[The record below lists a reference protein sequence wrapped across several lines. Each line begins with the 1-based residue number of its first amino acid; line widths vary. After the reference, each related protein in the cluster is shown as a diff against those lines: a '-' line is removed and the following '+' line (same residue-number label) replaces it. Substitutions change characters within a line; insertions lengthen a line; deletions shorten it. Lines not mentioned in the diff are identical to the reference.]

1 MRLRSLTVQAIG
13 PFADRHTVDLDAL
26 GASGL
31 FLLEGP
37 TGAGKSTLID
47 AIVFALYG
55 KVAGADASDER
66 LRSAYAADDVESV
79 VDLVFEVPAGIY
91 RVRRTPAHQRA
102 KRRGTGTTTAQASVK
117 AWRLPPDADVSG
129 GPDALDGVGVLLGT
143 RLDEVGAELQR
154 VVGLDR
160 TQFVQ
165 TVVLPQGEFA
175 RFLRATGEERRVLL
189 QKIFGTQ
196 VYEQMQQRLAAL
208 RAEAARTVEAARGRL
223 GESVAHLLGACSGGP
238 QEQDA
243 ARAALEEA
251 VLATPAA
258 PAVGQVLATLTA
270 GLDAVADALTREA
283 DTARGACEAAQAV
296 HEQARATAALVAR
309 RDALRAEHTLLDA
322 AAARHADDVERL
334 GRARSAAAVRP
345 LLTGWEEARTTHA
358 SATKALVAAADVAP
372 ADLLPADLPTL
383 DVPRDLPTLDLPT
396 LELPTLAPQP
406 GDPADGDPAALGL
419 PAELGLPGALGEDAL
434 GAWRPHLRA
443 EHDAAAAAAASLR
456 RTVDVEAGL
465 TERRRA
471 VRDLAAVLDDLRAE
485 VDAATTWL
493 ADRPAARAVLEQ
505 ERDAARAQAG
515 RADAAEAARTAAR
528 ALVADVQA
536 LVTARADL
544 ATAEAAVAA
553 AAQDA
558 RAALGA
564 EATLRA
570 ARVAGLAG
578 ELAADLADGDPCPV
592 CGACEHPAP
601 ATVGADH
608 VTAEQVQVAEQA
620 RADAE
625 SRLAA
630 AGARRA
636 GLTERVDG
644 LAARTG
650 EHDTAS
656 AGAALRSADAEVAAV
671 AAAAARVTEL
681 DAQLTAHDTATRRR
695 EALRDEV
702 LAQVRAAEV
711 TLETERDA
719 LGRAEAE
726 VVEAR
731 ADHPTVAARHAAL
744 EARARQAVD
753 LLDALDAERSAAA
766 DAGRR
771 RRELDAAL
779 AEHGFATDA
788 AARDAWC
795 RPPEL
800 AELERRVVTHTADLA
815 RVTAG
820 LAEPEVA
827 ALPDDVTVDVAGA
840 RAAEVAARQ
849 VATDADGRARVA
861 ASRAEAAGDAAE
873 GVRRAAEGLDAAV
886 AAAAPVTRMANLASG
901 TGSDNAHALSLAT
914 YVLGRR
920 FEDVVA
926 AANERLAV
934 MSDGRY
940 ELVRSDEKE
949 DVRARAVGLAM
960 RVVDHR
966 TERARDPRT
975 LSGGETFY
983 VSLCLALGMAD
994 VVTAEAGGV
1003 ELGTLFVDEGFGALD
1018 PHVLDQVLAE
1028 LGRLRQGGRVVGIVS
1043 HVEALKQAVA
1053 DRIEVRPTPGGP
1065 STLTVLAG

>member
-1 MRLRSLTVQAIG
+1 MHLRSLTVQAIG

-26 GASGL
+26 GSSGL

-37 TGAGKSTLID
+37 TGSGKSTLID

-79 VDLVFEVPAGIY
+79 VDLVFEVPSGVY
-91 RVRRTPAHQRA
+91 RVRRTPAYQRA

-117 AWRLPPDADVSG
+117 AWRLPADVDVSA
-129 GPDALDGVGVLLGT
+129 GPDGLDGVGVLLGT

-154 VVGLDR
+154 AVGLDR
-160 TQFVQ
+160 LQFVQ

-175 RFLRATGEERRVLL
+175 RFLRASGEERRVLL

-208 RAEAARTVEAARGRL
+208 RAEASRTVEASRTRL
-223 GESVAHLLGACSGGP
+223 GEAVSHLLGACALGP
-238 QEQDA
+238 EEQAATRAALDEAAVGTPVAERVAQVVVATTAVLDAAADALAQDA
-243 ARAALEEA
+243 AAAR
-251 VLATPAA
+251 T
-258 PAVGQVLATLTA
+258 TW
-270 GLDAVADALTREA
+270 
-283 DTARGACEAAQAV
+283 EAARTGL
-296 HEQARATAALVAR
+296 ERARATAALATR
-309 RDALRAEHTLLDA
+309 RDALRAERSSLEA
-322 AAARHADDVERL
+322 AAGEHEDDVRRL
-334 GRARSAAAVRP
+334 ARARAAAAVRP
-345 LLTGWEEARTTHA
+345 LLTGWQDASTAHEAA
-358 SATKALVAAADVAP
+358 AKALVAAADTAP
-372 ADLLPADLPTL
+372 VDLLPAGGAVPELLGAPGGTSG
-383 DVPRDLPTLDLPT
+383 PRDRVDAEPDD
-396 LELPTLAPQP
+396 A
-406 GDPADGDPAALGL
+406 ADGDGVAGIL
-419 PAELGLPGALGEDAL
+419 D
-434 GAWRPHLRA
+434 AWRPRLRA
-443 EHDAAAAAAASLR
+443 ARAAASDGAAALR
-456 RTVDVEAGL
+456 RTVELEAGL
-465 TERRRA
+465 TARRRA
-471 VRDLAAVLDDLRAE
+471 VRELAAVLDDLRTE
-485 VDAATTWL
+485 VDAAAVWL
-493 ADRPAARAVLEQ
+493 AGRPAVRAGLEQ
-505 ERDAARAQAG
+505 ERDDARVRAG
-515 RADAAEAARTAAR
+515 RADAAEAARAAAR
-528 ALVADVQA
+528 SLVADVGA
-536 LVTARADL
+536 LAAARAELADAQTAVTA
-544 ATAEAAVAA
+544 AAGA
-553 AAQDA
+553 A
-558 RAALGA
+558 RAALA
-564 EATLRA
+564 TEAALRA

-578 ELAADLADGDPCPV
+578 ELAAGLAEGDPCPV

-608 VTAEQVQVAEQA
+608 VTAEQVLAAEQA
-620 RADAE
+620 RAAAE
-625 SRLAA
+625 ARLAD

-636 GLTERVDG
+636 GLAERVDG

-650 EHDTAS
+650 DRDPATA
-656 AGAALRSADAEVAAV
+656 AAALREAEAEIATV
-671 AAAAARVTEL
+671 AAAAARAEAL
-681 DAQLTAHDTATRRR
+681 DAEIVAHDAATRRR
-695 EALRDEV
+695 EVVRDEV
-702 LAQVRAAEV
+702 LAQVRAAEL

-731 ADHPTVAARHAAL
+731 GEHPTVAARHAAL
-744 EARARQAVD
+744 DERARQAAD
-753 LLDALDAERSAAA
+753 LLDALDAERTTAA

-771 RRELDAAL
+771 RHELDLAL
-779 AEHGFATDA
+779 AEHGLDDDT
-788 AARDAWC
+788 ARDAWC
-795 RPPEL
+795 PPPL
-800 AELERRVVTHTADLA
+800 VRDLERRVLAHTTAAA
-815 RVTAG
+815 RVAAG
-820 LAEPEVA
+820 LADPEIA
-827 ALPDDVTVDVAGA
+827 ALPEDVETDLAGA
-840 RAAEVAARQ
+840 QGTELAARRAAS
-849 VATDADGRARVA
+849 DAEGRAQVA
-861 ASRAEAAGDAAE
+861 ASRAEAAAE
-873 GVRRAAEGLDAAV
+873 GAALVRRAADALDAAV
-886 AAAAPVTRMANLASG
+886 AAAGPVTRMANLASG
-901 TGSDNAHALSLAT
+901 TGSDNAQALSLAT

-949 DVRARAVGLAM
+949 DVRTRAIGLAM

-1028 LGRLRQGGRVVGIVS
+1028 LGRLRHGGRVVGIVS

>member
-1 MRLRSLTVQAIG
+1 MHLRSLTVQAIG
-13 PFADRHTVDLDAL
+13 PFAGRHTVDLDAL
-26 GASGL
+26 GSSGL

-37 TGAGKSTLID
+37 TGSGKSTLID
-47 AIVFALYG
+47 AVVFALYG

-79 VDLVFEVPAGIY
+79 VDLVLEVPSGVY
-91 RVRRTPAHQRA
+91 RVRRTPAYQRA

-117 AWRLPPDADVSG
+117 AWRLPADADVSG

-154 VVGLDR
+154 IVGLDR
-160 TQFVQ
+160 SQFVQ

-196 VYEQMQQRLAAL
+196 VYDQMQQRLAAL
-208 RAEAARTVEAARGRL
+208 RAEAARTVEASRAAL
-223 GESVAHLLGACSGGP
+223 GEAVAHLLGACALAP
-238 QEQDA
+238 DEA
-243 ARAALEEA
+243 AVTRAALDEA
-251 VLATPAA
+251 VVGTPVAPRVGAVVAATTSA
-258 PAVGQVLATLTA
+258 
-270 GLDAVADALTREA
+270 LDAAADRLARDASVARQ
-283 DTARGACEAAQAV
+283 ACEAARTA
-296 HEQARATAALVAR
+296 HEQARGTAALAAR
-309 RDALRAEHTLLDA
+309 RQALRAERTLLESVAD
-322 AAARHADDVERL
+322 RHEDDVRRL
-334 GRARSAAAVRP
+334 GLARAAAAVRP
-345 LLTGWEEARTTHA
+345 LLTGWQDARTAHQ
-358 SATKALVAAADVAP
+358 AAAKSWVAVADAAP
-372 ADLLPADLPTL
+372 ADLLPTAGLARGGGPDESDEL
-383 DVPRDLPTLDLPT
+383 DVHV
-396 LELPTLAPQP
+396 LE
-406 GDPADGDPAALGL
+406 
-419 PAELGLPGALGEDAL
+419 
-434 GAWRPHLRA
+434 AWRPHLRA
-443 EHDAAAAAAASLR
+443 ERDAAADAAASLR
-456 RTVDVEAGL
+456 RAVEIEAGL
-465 TERRRA
+465 TGRRRA

-485 VDAATTWL
+485 VATADDWL
-493 ADRPAARAVLEQ
+493 AGRPAARSSLVA
-505 ERDAARAQAG
+505 ERDEARVRAG
-515 RADAAEAARTAAR
+515 RADAAEAARAGAR
-528 ALVADVQA
+528 VLVADVTA
-536 LVTARADL
+536 LVTARSAL
-544 ATAEAAVAA
+544 AAAQAELAEAA
-553 AAQDA
+553 DGA
-558 RAALGA
+558 RAAVA
-564 EATLRA
+564 REAGLRA

-578 ELAADLADGDPCPV
+578 ELAAGLVDGEACPV
-592 CGACEHPAP
+592 CGGCEHPAP

-608 VTAEQVQVAEQA
+608 VTAEAVLAAEQA
-620 RADAE
+620 RAAAE
-625 SRLAA
+625 GRVAEL
-630 AGARRA
+630 GARRA
-636 GLTERVDG
+636 GLAERVDG

-650 EHDTAS
+650 DHDAAS
-656 AGAALRSADAEVAAV
+656 AAAALRDAEDEVAAV
-671 AAAAARVTEL
+671 AAAAARVVAL
-681 DAQLTAHDTATRRR
+681 DAQLDAHDAATRRR

-702 LAQVRAAEV
+702 LGQVRTAEV

-719 LGRAEAE
+719 LARAEAE

-731 ADHPTVAARHAAL
+731 GDHPTVVARHGALDARARHAVA
-744 EARARQAVD
+744 
-753 LLDALDAERSAAA
+753 LLDALDAVRAAAA

-771 RRELDAAL
+771 RHELDAAL
-779 AEHGFATDA
+779 AEHGFEGDA
-788 AARDAWC
+788 AARAAWC
-795 RPPEL
+795 APDEL
-800 AELERRVVTHTADLA
+800 AALERRVVAHAADVA
-815 RVTAG
+815 RVAAG
-820 LAEPEVA
+820 LGDPDLV
-827 ALPDDVTVDVAGA
+827 ALPEDVEVDVPAA
-840 RAAEVAARQ
+840 QRAEAAARQ
-849 VATDADGRARVA
+849 TSADAEGRAHVA
-861 ASRAEAAGDAAE
+861 ASRAEAAGEAAE
-873 GVRRAAEGLDAAV
+873 RVRRAAEAVDAAV

-901 TGSDNAHALSLAT
+901 TGSDNAQALSLAT

-966 TERARDPRT
+966 TERSRDPRT

-1018 PHVLDQVLAE
+1018 PHVLDQVLIE

>member
-1 MRLRSLTVQAIG
+1 MHLRSLTVQAIG
-13 PFADRHTVDLDAL
+13 PFAGRHTVDLDAL
-26 GASGL
+26 GSSGL

-37 TGAGKSTLID
+37 TGSGKSTLID
-47 AIVFALYG
+47 AVVFALYG

-79 VDLVFEVPAGIY
+79 VDLVLEVPSGVY
-91 RVRRTPAHQRA
+91 RVRRTPAYQRA

-117 AWRLPPDADVSG
+117 AWRLPADADVSG

-154 VVGLDR
+154 IVGLDR
-160 TQFVQ
+160 SQFVQ

-196 VYEQMQQRLAAL
+196 VYDQMQQRLAAL
-208 RAEAARTVEAARGRL
+208 RAEAARTVEASRAAL
-223 GESVAHLLGACSGGP
+223 GEAVAHLLGACALAP
-238 QEQDA
+238 DEA
-243 ARAALEEA
+243 AVTRAALDEA
-251 VLATPAA
+251 VVGTPVAPRVGAVVAATTSA
-258 PAVGQVLATLTA
+258 
-270 GLDAVADALTREA
+270 LDAAADRLARDASVARQ
-283 DTARGACEAAQAV
+283 ACEAARTA
-296 HEQARATAALVAR
+296 HEQARGTAALAAR
-309 RDALRAEHTLLDA
+309 RQALRAERTLLESVAD
-322 AAARHADDVERL
+322 RHEDDVRRL
-334 GRARSAAAVRP
+334 GLARAAAAVRP
-345 LLTGWEEARTTHA
+345 LLTGWQDARTAHQ
-358 SATKALVAAADVAP
+358 AAAKSWVAVADAAP
-372 ADLLPADLPTL
+372 ADLLPTAGLARGGGPDESDEL
-383 DVPRDLPTLDLPT
+383 DVHV
-396 LELPTLAPQP
+396 LE
-406 GDPADGDPAALGL
+406 
-419 PAELGLPGALGEDAL
+419 
-434 GAWRPHLRA
+434 AWRPHLRA
-443 EHDAAAAAAASLR
+443 ERDAAADAAASLR
-456 RTVDVEAGL
+456 RAVEIEAGL
-465 TERRRA
+465 TGRRRA

-485 VDAATTWL
+485 VATADDWL
-493 ADRPAARAVLEQ
+493 AGRPAARSSLVA
-505 ERDAARAQAG
+505 ERDEARVRAG
-515 RADAAEAARTAAR
+515 RADAAEAARAGAR
-528 ALVADVQA
+528 VLVADVTA
-536 LVTARADL
+536 LVTARSAL
-544 ATAEAAVAA
+544 AAAQAELAEAA
-553 AAQDA
+553 DGA
-558 RAALGA
+558 RAAVA
-564 EATLRA
+564 REAGLRA

-578 ELAADLADGDPCPV
+578 ELAAGRVDGAACPV
-592 CGACEHPAP
+592 CGGCEHPAP

-608 VTAEQVQVAEQA
+608 VTAEAVLAAEQA
-620 RADAE
+620 RAAAE
-625 SRLAA
+625 GRVAEL
-630 AGARRA
+630 GARRA
-636 GLTERVDG
+636 GLAERVDG

-650 EHDTAS
+650 DHDAAS
-656 AGAALRSADAEVAAV
+656 AAAALRDAEDEVAAV
-671 AAAAARVTEL
+671 AAAAARVVAL
-681 DAQLTAHDTATRRR
+681 DAQLDAHDAATRRR

-702 LAQVRAAEV
+702 LGQVRTAEV

-719 LGRAEAE
+719 LARAEAE

-731 ADHPTVAARHAAL
+731 GDHPTVVARHGALDARARHAVA
-744 EARARQAVD
+744 
-753 LLDALDAERSAAA
+753 LLDALDAVRAAAA

-771 RRELDAAL
+771 RHELDAAL
-779 AEHGFATDA
+779 AEHGFEGDA
-788 AARDAWC
+788 AARAAWC
-795 RPPEL
+795 APDEL
-800 AELERRVVTHTADLA
+800 AALERRVVAHAADVA
-815 RVTAG
+815 RVAAG
-820 LAEPEVA
+820 LGDPDLV
-827 ALPDDVTVDVAGA
+827 ALPEDVEVDVPAA
-840 RAAEVAARQ
+840 QRAEAAARQ
-849 VATDADGRARVA
+849 TSADAEGRAHVA
-861 ASRAEAAGDAAE
+861 ASRAEAAGEAAE
-873 GVRRAAEGLDAAV
+873 RVRRAAEAVDAAV

-901 TGSDNAHALSLAT
+901 TGSDNAQALSLAT

-966 TERARDPRT
+966 TERSRDPRT

-1018 PHVLDQVLAE
+1018 PHVLDQVLIE